1 VSQDRLGPPWPRL
14 LSICRVIAL
23 LFGAT
28 VAGMMAET
36 CEKGATLFV

>member
-1 VSQDRLGPPWPRL
+1 MSQDRLGPPWPRL

-28 VAGMMAET
+28 VVGMMAET
-36 CEKGATLFV
+36 YGKGATMFV